1 MFKLNQLLI
10 ENANKTKSQGCA
22 KTVFSNFSI
31 KVSVARSQSDRQRTD
46 NIHWH
51 CLFVF
56 RFSKSSTPSHRT
68 ARNCPITSSRSYS
81 THASSSSRRVKTTS
95 TIWARSYKSSSSITV
110 TRSDEPCWARREAP
124 YRKTSMRFSSSTISD
139 RREWRSRMT
148 SSLTIR
154 ESPSRRIASRIWCSI
169 QTCFSISMLFFK

>member
-10 ENANKTKSQGCA
+10 ENANKTKSQGCT

-31 KVSVARSQSDRQRTD
+31 KVFVVWSQFDRQQTG
-46 NIHWH
+46 NIHCH
-51 CLFVF
+51 SLFLF
-56 RFSKSSTPSHRT
+56 RFSKFSTPSHRT
-68 ARNCPITSSRSYS
+68 ARNCPIIFSRSYS
-81 THASSSSRRVKTTS
+81 TRASLSSRKVKTTS
-95 TIWARSYKSSSSITV
+95 TIWARSYKSSCSITV
-110 TRSDEPCWARREAP
+110 PRSDEPCWAKREAP
-124 YRKTSMRFSSSTISD
+124 YRRTSMRFSSSTISD
-139 RREWRSRMT
+139 QREWRSRMT